1 MQGKSIFI
9 MAQLSDRLNRLAPS
23 ATLAMSQK
31 SNEMKAQGID
41 VINMSVGEP
50 DFNTPEHIKVAAK
63 KAIDDNYSRYSP
75 VPGYMDLREAI
86 VAKLKNENG
95 LEYSVNEV
103 LVSNGAKQSV
113 CNAVMALVNDGEEV
127 IIPAPYWVSY
137 PQMVKLA
144 GGVPVI
150 VETGFAQN
158 FKMTPEQLEA
168 AITPK
173 TRMLILC
180 SPSNPTGSVYS
191 EAELEKLAEV
201 IKRHDDL
208 FVIADEIYEHINYIG
223 RHNSIASVPGM
234 KERTIVVNGVSKAY
248 AMTGWRI
255 GFIAAPEWI
264 VKGCNKLQGQY
275 TSGPSSISQK
285 AAVAAYTASQECVET
300 MRKAFERRRD
310 LIVSLIK
317 DIPGLEVNEPEG
329 AFYVFPKCSSFFGK
343 GDGSRTICNSTDF
356 VLYLLE
362 VGHVATVA
370 GDAFGDPECF
380 RISYA
385 TSDDNIREA
394 MSRVKAALAK
404 LK

>member
-1 MQGKSIFI
+1 
-9 MAQLSDRLNRLAPS
+9 MAELSNRLNRLAPS
-23 ATLAMSQK
+23 QTLAMSQK
-31 SNEMKAQGID
+31 SGEMKAQGID

-50 DFNTPEHIKVAAK
+50 DFNTPDHIKEAAK
-63 KAIDDNYSRYSP
+63 KAVDENFSRYSP
-75 VPGYMDLREAI
+75 VPGYMDLRKAI
-86 VAKLKNENG
+86 VAKLKNENN
-95 LEYSVNEV
+95 LDYTTSEI
-103 LVSNGAKQSV
+103 LVSSGAKQSV
-113 CNAVMALVNDGEEV
+113 CNTVMALVNDGEEV

-144 GGVPVI
+144 GGTPVI
-150 VETGFAQN
+150 VNAGFEQN

-173 TRMLILC
+173 TRMLMLC
-180 SPSNPTGSVYS
+180 SPSNPTGSVYTKD
-191 EAELEKLAEV
+191 ELEALAEV

-208 FVIADEIYEHINYIG
+208 FVLADEIYEHINYVG
-223 RHNSIASVPGM
+223 KHESIAQFPGM
-234 KERTIVVNGVSKAY
+234 KERTIIVNGVSKAY

-275 TSGPSSISQK
+275 TSGPCSVSQK
-285 AAVAAYTASQECVET
+285 AAEAAYTTSQECVET

-310 LIVSLIK
+310 LIVKLAK
-317 DIPGLEVNEPEG
+317 EIPGLEVNCPQG
-329 AFYVFPKCSSFFGK
+329 AFYLFPKCSGFYGK
-343 GDGSRTICNSTDF
+343 SYEGKTINNSTDLAMF
-356 VLYLLE
+356 LLE
-362 VGHVATVA
+362 EGHVATVG

-380 RISYA
+380 RMSYA

-394 MSRVKAALAK
+394 MRRIKETLAK